1 MTTERNTDATNAEIR
16 VLDDAELDMVN
27 GGWLKEAIDAV
38 IDFVDAV
45 HFEIMFLSIL
55 IGPEEQ

>member
-1 MTTERNTDATNAEIR
+1 MQLAQKIR

-45 HFEIMFLSIL
+45 RFEIMFLSIL
-55 IGPEEQ
+55 IRPEEQ